1 MRAYIG
7 IKFYAD
13 DSNRQTIELVSRIL
27 NSCGFET
34 VCIRRDIEKWGAV
47 TFSPV
52 ELMAKTFEV
61 LRSCDLVV
69 IELTEKGVG
78 LGIEAGYAYAQR
90 IPVITIANKGSDIS
104 TTLQGISQDVYLYEN
119 QEDLL
124 EFIKKQRKPLSP

>member
-7 IKFYAD
+7 IKFHAD
-13 DSNRQTIELVSRIL
+13 NSNRQTIELVSHIL

-34 VCIRRDIEKWGAV
+34 VCIQRDIEKWGAV

-61 LRSCDLVV
+61 LSSCDLVV

-90 IPVITIANKGSDIS
+90 IPIITIAREGSDIS
-104 TTLQGISQDVYLYEN
+104 TTLQGISQDVHLYKN
-119 QEDLL
+119 REDLL
-124 EFIKKQRKPLSP
+124 EFIEKQRKSRTP